1 MTSVDTIT
9 LWREDWSSV
18 SVVNHTIVTD
28 PTIDW
33 HMTSVLHGA
42 VLWLPVTLLVA
53 AVIFAFELKLSC
65 EDICVAHFLAWDIF
79 LIANIRHVC

>member
-1 MTSVDTIT
+1 MFSHF
-9 LWREDWSSV
+9 LEHRL
-18 SVVNHTIVTD
+18 VTD
-28 PTIDW
+28 RQTDRQT
-33 HMTSVLHGA
+33 HGYGTRGA

-65 EDICVAHFLAWDIF
+65 EDICVAHFLARDIF